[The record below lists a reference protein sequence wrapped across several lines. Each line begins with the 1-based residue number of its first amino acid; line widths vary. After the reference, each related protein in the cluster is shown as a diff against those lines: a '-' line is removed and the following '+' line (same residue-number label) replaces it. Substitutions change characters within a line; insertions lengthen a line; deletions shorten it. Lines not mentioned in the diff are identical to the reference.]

1 MSVPVR
7 EGLVSQMAAVTDIE
21 KLVAQGRFDCQL
33 ALVRAH
39 WTAVRRLWLE
49 EAGMSEALRH
59 LRSNLPDDF
68 VLGCGMPGIASIKPD
83 RDGCFEFV
91 EDGLTA
97 VIIPC
102 YDCIPGML
110 DANPERHVQK
120 LRDLVA
126 VDLDRPDH
134 FWRRR
139 GKALVLGNAYLE
151 IAGQECEPVPVFKN
165 PMSWLKSGGAG
176 IAILDWD
183 YARDL
188 LLDHELVAEDLDLG
202 DRLEDALKPQI
213 WIRRAA
219 A

>member
-1 MSVPVR
+1 MS
-7 EGLVSQMAAVTDIE
+7 AIE
-21 KLVAQGRFDCQL
+21 KLVAQGRFDRQL
-33 ALVRAH
+33 ALVGEH
-39 WTAVRRLWLE
+39 WGSCRHLWLDHKE
-49 EAGMSEALRH
+49 PPKVARLGDDLPPDFWFGTGLPGLAPVTEDGHHFEFSKDGREALI
-59 LRSNLPDDF
+59 
-68 VLGCGMPGIASIKPD
+68 V
-83 RDGCFEFV
+83 
-91 EDGLTA
+91 
-97 VIIPC
+97 PC
-102 YDCIPGML
+102 YDGIPSML
-110 DANPERHVQK
+110 DANPERHFEE

-126 VDLDRPDH
+126 VDVDH
-134 FWRRR
+134 PERFWRRR

>member
-1 MSVPVR
+1 MSA
-7 EGLVSQMAAVTDIE
+7 GLKMMAAE
-21 KLVAQGRFDCQL
+21 GRFDRQL
-33 ALVRAH
+33 QLVREH
-39 WTAVRRLWLE
+39 WRSCRHLWLDTPE
-49 EAGMSEALRH
+49 PLRAARLGGDLPPDFWWGAG
-59 LRSNLPDDF
+59 LPG
-68 VLGCGMPGIASIKPD
+68 LAHIKPI
-83 RDGCFEFV
+83 RDGKFEFT
-91 EDGLTA
+91 EDGKPALIVPA
-97 VIIPC
+97 YNGLPC
-102 YDCIPGML
+102 SL
-110 DANPERHVQK
+110 DANPERHVQE

-151 IAGQECEPVPVFKN
+151 IAGQECEPVPVFST
-165 PMSWLKSGGAG
+165 PLSWLRSGGAG
-176 IAILDWD
+176 IVVLDWD